1 MSVTQQMDVW
11 VEATEKRPTASR
23 LDDTDPCA
31 MRCLMKRSAVI
42 TTVLCSFIALLVIQC
57 SRKPPG
63 QRDLSCYLPAPDI
76 LKGWKAVDPPQ
87 KFAGK
92 DLYVYMN
99 GGAGIYLSH
108 GFKQLI
114 AHKYI
119 NQNNKT
125 ITLEIFEMESPS
137 GASEM
142 YALKTGNDGI
152 QAEIGDEALLEDYY
166 LNIRKDN
173 FLVTLT
179 GIDSEKE
186 TIDGLITIA
195 KMVDGR
201 I

>member
-1 MSVTQQMDVW
+1 
-11 VEATEKRPTASR
+11 
-23 LDDTDPCA
+23 
-31 MRCLMKRSAVI
+31 MKRSAVI
-42 TTVLCSFIALLVIQC
+42 TTVLCSFIALIVIQC

-63 QRDLSCYLPAPDI
+63 QRDLSCYLPAPDT
-76 LKGWKAVDPPQ
+76 LKGWKPVDPPQ

-99 GGAGIYLSH
+99 GGAEIYLSH

-119 NQNNKT
+119 NKNNKT

-137 GASEM
+137 GASAM
-142 YALKTGNDGI
+142 YSLKTGNDGL
-152 QAEIGDEALLEDYY
+152 QSEIGDEALLEDYY
-166 LNIRKDN
+166 LNVRKDN

-179 GIDSEKE
+179 GVDSEKE
-186 TIDGLITIA
+186 TINGLITIA
-195 KMVDGR
+195 KMVDER